1 MIENILIWVCITI
14 IIGLLLYGILDFYKE
29 NND

>member
-14 IIGLLLYGILDFYKE
+14 IIGLLLYGMLDFYKE